1 MELNVNIN
9 PEDIN
14 KQIVE
19 AVAKSAIGETLEKV
33 IKNEVAKISTS
44 YNNPLERVIRAEI
57 ERIVRETI
65 INEHKPQLQKMVSK
79 KLTEQITDDLLSKLW
94 EIAVNKY

>member
-19 AVAKSAIGETLEKV
+19 AVAKSAIGETIEKV
-33 IKNEVAKISTS
+33 IKDEVAKISTS

-65 INEHKPQLQKMVSK
+65 INEHKPQLQKMVSN